1 MFITTYTDHCSF
13 HAVGRRHGPNPGGL
27 FTKVSG
33 SLRLAMKIVDGQ
45 PRPAQRYAHPA
56 STGRSLDDL
65 LKGGRGQRGHQ
76 RTGRVGIRLFVP
88 QHALRGRNR
97 FFQTYPVAGHRLS
110 RSLALAMVRT
120 DYPRKLTESIAELL
134 QKILTSQ

>member
-1 MFITTYTDHCSF
+1 
-13 HAVGRRHGPNPGGL
+13 L
-27 FTKVSG
+27 
-33 SLRLAMKIVDGQ
+33 
-45 PRPAQRYAHPA
+45 
-56 STGRSLDDL
+56 
-65 LKGGRGQRGHQ
+65 
-76 RTGRVGIRLFVP
+76 P

-97 FFQTYPVAGHRLS
+97 FFQTYRVAGHRLS